1 MARIAP
7 TSDLKPI
14 ANWQIWG
21 IFLLVSL
28 ISRFPYFFQGDIDW
42 DESTFILLG
51 QSVLEGHLPY
61 TDLLDV
67 KPPLLWYSF
76 ATLIF
81 LGGKTFLGVRALG
94 AIVVATIAAFS
105 YHVTRTFWDDKT
117 GWIAG
122 FSWIILINLAPGGQA
137 VLSEHLALLFLGACF
152 TRLAIVP
159 QGWRGFLGAGILM
172 GVAVLIR
179 LNLAYTAVCLG
190 LYLLLK
196 WIISLRQEQAQPEG
210 LALLAYSLG
219 GLLPLIAIVLP
230 YVLTQTL
237 PVFYTGFIQASLSY
251 TKQYNLLSVL
261 WFQFQKVIFLRLSFV
276 GIIFSIVIFWAL
288 GSHLR
293 WFWQHRQRLTA
304 QKRHFYSL
312 IAFFILS
319 IEFSILQTGAF
330 YSHYTIQFLFFISI
344 LMAKPLQ
351 QLLRIGYQL
360 KVGECGA
367 DRRTL
372 PVKFFAFSEKPR
384 TNTFLKVSPLA
395 SLLNFRATGFNTY
408 VQLSLAIVVCSHLFQ
423 YGLITSLW
431 LQQGTPFY
439 GPSFDIANVIR
450 AEHLQGQ
457 PLWLQT
463 NHLAYWLTDSPPIT
477 PAVAHPSNITKPL
490 LLQAWYG
497 KNASSLT
504 ELEKIVNRQPALI
517 VSNEQKG
524 GISTYFRSSPE
535 AQALLEATIRQDY
548 QVLASPYPELK
559 FYRHRGFPLKAN
571 KFNGL
576 WHLKV
581 AGLNRITGSD
591 PP

>member
-1 MARIAP
+1 
-7 TSDLKPI
+7 
-14 ANWQIWG
+14 
-21 IFLLVSL
+21 
-28 ISRFPYFFQGDIDW
+28 
-42 DESTFILLG
+42 
-51 QSVLEGHLPY
+51 
-61 TDLLDV
+61 
-67 KPPLLWYSF
+67 
-76 ATLIF
+76 
-81 LGGKTFLGVRALG
+81 
-94 AIVVATIAAFS
+94 
-105 YHVTRTFWDDKT
+105 
-117 GWIAG
+117 
-122 FSWIILINLAPGGQA
+122 
-137 VLSEHLALLFLGACF
+137 
-152 TRLAIVP
+152 
-159 QGWRGFLGAGILM
+159 
-172 GVAVLIR
+172 
-179 LNLAYTAVCLG
+179 
-190 LYLLLK
+190 
-196 WIISLRQEQAQPEG
+196 
-210 LALLAYSLG
+210 
-219 GLLPLIAIVLP
+219 
-230 YVLTQTL
+230 
-237 PVFYTGFIQASLSY
+237 
-251 TKQYNLLSVL
+251 
-261 WFQFQKVIFLRLSFV
+261 QFQKVIFLRLSFV

-293 WFWQHRQRLTA
+293 WFWQHRQRLTV
-304 QKRHFYSL
+304 QQHHFYSL
-312 IAFFILS
+312 IALFILS

-351 QLLRIGYQL
+351 QLLR
-360 KVGECGA
+360 
-367 DRRTL
+367 
-372 PVKFFAFSEKPR
+372 
-384 TNTFLKVSPLA
+384 TNTFLKINPLA
-395 SLLNFRATGFNTY
+395 SVLNFRATGFNTY

-524 GISTYFRSSPE
+524 GISPYFRSSPE